1 MALTSISPLDGR
13 YAAQV
18 QSLAPY
24 FSEQALIYYR
34 VRVELALPPPA
45 VPVQTVPRVP
55 PGCRPRRRARAAR
68 KSPGCGGA
76 GGAA

>member
-24 FSEQALIYYR
+24 FSEEALIHYR
-34 VRVELALPPPA
+34 VRVELAWLVTLWQSSQNSPTS
-45 VPVQTVPRVP
+45 VP
-55 PGCRPRRRARAAR
+55 
-68 KSPGCGGA
+68 
-76 GGAA
+76 